1 MLIST
6 VMPLMSIYRLPH
18 GQYGYKGHV
27 INLPQDVTSF
37 ASSLPRNT
45 KNLDVLIVRK
55 HGSDNTHKDF
65 RVRRSVVLHAL
76 LWLKQ
81 HNKYY
86 RDVTIDM
93 EEVEQLP
100 IDGNLSNITTIEDA
114 AIKIEDKCQQQEQ
127 TDESYQELGSFV
139 PITVQKGTEEETVK
153 KSINERQ
160 KLHPDKIIPWPSR
173 GDTPI
178 NEFVTEGYISCA

>member
-55 HGSDNTHKDF
+55 HGSDNTNKDF
-65 RVRRSVVLHAL
+65 RVRCSVVLHAL

-93 EEVEQLP
+93 EEVKQLP

-114 AIKIEDKCQQQEQ
+114 AIKIEDKSQYKRKMMKVIKNWDPLFQLLCKRA
-127 TDESYQELGSFV
+127 
-139 PITVQKGTEEETVK
+139 QKK
-153 KSINERQ
+153 R
-160 KLHPDKIIPWPSR
+160 LSR
-173 GDTPI
+173 SP
-178 NEFVTEGYISCA
+178 